1 MCIDFLLLQ
10 ELLLSPPV
18 TSNAITKA
26 ECHMRSAHSLFV
38 FERSK
43 PTLAC
48 CPRSGSNVRERQY
61 SPAIMKKQ
69 DANSLATGRAES
81 EMFSLSLTPLS
92 VGKAM
97 CAVIGATLPRLV
109 PSSDSLDV
117 IWTPTKVVDVRN
129 APANSKIRG
138 RR

>member
-1 MCIDFLLLQ
+1 
-10 ELLLSPPV
+10 
-18 TSNAITKA
+18 
-26 ECHMRSAHSLFV
+26 
-38 FERSK
+38 
-43 PTLAC
+43 
-48 CPRSGSNVRERQY
+48 
-61 SPAIMKKQ
+61 MKKQ

-129 APANSKIRG
+129 APANSKSGEEKDNSKPRNICTSYAQIEIQTGLDRDTG
-138 RR
+138 VYKAISYL